1 MAPTRVSAGGWFG
14 RRAPGPASPR
24 PQRRGPAQLVGRFTP
39 GFLLVSCLLGWVWLT
54 AVPAQ
59 TASGPLRDVTFLVT
73 SDAHYDAFENEDRN
87 DRVRDTLRAMNAVT
101 NLTWPEELGGG
112 PIRKPRAVIVLGD
125 LIDDGDRLFQGK
137 HQGPRQ
143 WLQYLADFGFDGRDG
158 LLDFPVFETWGNH
171 DGPPQGQEKF
181 GFSLQAQLK
190 ERNRRRH
197 QHGWLTGL
205 SSNALFCSWDWD
217 DVHLVLL
224 GIYPADRPNP
234 DWQKYSPSW
243 HDPQG
248 ALSFLRED
256 LARHIGRSGRPVVL
270 MSHCGFDTD
279 WWHTNEWRAAYQ
291 AAQAYNVV
299 LYLYGHTG
307 TGLRTWAPSKADRPW
322 HCINTGQTENG
333 FWIVQI
339 TSEELRAVYRAKRWR
354 TTKTADGKIRRVW
367 DGTWEWKHPWRKPLA
382 AP

>member
-1 MAPTRVSAGGWFG
+1 MHQLALA
-14 RRAPGPASPR
+14 RRLGPGA
-24 PQRRGPAQLVGRFTP
+24 RRRLTALLGLAWCSLLVGAERVP
-39 GFLLVSCLLGWVWLT
+39 G
-54 AVPAQ
+54 AP
-59 TASGPLRDVTFLVT
+59 RDVTFLVT

-101 NLTWPEELGGG
+101 NLTWPEALGGG
-112 PIRKPRAVIVLGD
+112 PIAQPRAVIVLGD
-125 LIDDGDRLFQGK
+125 LIDDGDRVFQGK

-171 DGPPQGQEKF
+171 DGPPVGCDKF
-181 GFSLQAQLK
+181 GFNLQAQLK
-190 ERNRRRH
+190 DRNRRRL
-197 QHGWLTGL
+197 QHGWLTAL

-234 DWQKYSPSW
+234 DWQKYSPTW

-248 ALSFLRED
+248 ALSFLKED
-256 LARHIGRSGRPVVL
+256 LARHVGDSGRPVVL

-279 WWHTNEWRAAYQ
+279 WWHTNDWQAAYQ
-291 AAQAYNVV
+291 AAGSYHVI

-307 TGLRTWAPSKADRPW
+307 TGLRTWAPAGATRPW
-322 HCINTGQTENG
+322 QCINTGQTENG
-333 FWIVQI
+333 FWVVQI
-339 TSEELRAVYRAKRWR
+339 TSDSIRAAYRAKRWR
-354 TTKTADGKIRRVW
+354 TIKGADTKPKRVW
-367 DGTWEWKHPWRKPLA
+367 DGQWEWRYPLRKSLGASPEA
-382 AP
+382 TSPADNRSHGRP